1 MNVEMVNLVKLQR
14 LDREIERIERIR
26 AEGPERMGVVDSE
39 LAAFQQKV
47 DASMEHERELLKRR
61 RDLESEVDDT
71 DEKIKANQGR
81 QLQAKTNEEYRA
93 LLKEADYLRKSNTA
107 REDELLKIMEE
118 VETLTEENKKLAE
131 ALEQQKVEA
140 EQKKKEIQ
148 AWLEESLKDSETLQV
163 DRQSIVRDVPKEHMS
178 LYTKVYAGRNG
189 RAVVP
194 IVDGICQECHLQ
206 IPPQA
211 YNELQRNETLI
222 TCPHCLRI
230 IYWKDHEDYSEL

>member
-1 MNVEMVNLVKLQR
+1 LNLEMVNLVKLQK

-26 AEGPERMGVVDSE
+26 AEGPERMAAVDAE
-39 LAAFQQKV
+39 LAAVQQRV
-47 DASMEHERELLKRR
+47 DQSMEREQELLKRR

-107 REDELLKIMEE
+107 REDELLQIMEE
-118 VETLTEENKKLAE
+118 LESLTEENKQLAE
-131 ALEQQKVEA
+131 ALEQQKVDSET
-140 EQKKKEIQ
+140 KKKEIQ
-148 AWLEESLKDSETLQV
+148 EWLKESLKDSETLTI
-163 DRQSIVRDVPKEHMS
+163 DRESLVRDVPKEHIA

-211 YNELQRNETLI
+211 YNELQRNETLV

-230 IYWKDHEDYSEL
+230 IYWKDHEDYSQL

>member
-1 MNVEMVNLVKLQR
+1 MVNLVKLQK

-26 AEGPERMGVVDSE
+26 AEGPERMAAVDAE
-39 LAAFQQKV
+39 LAATQQRV
-47 DASMEHERELLKRR
+47 DDSMEREQELLKRR

-81 QLQAKTNEEYRA
+81 QLQAKNNEEYRA

-107 REDELLKIMEE
+107 REDELLKIMEDL
-118 VETLTEENKKLAE
+118 ETLTEENKNLAE

-148 AWLEESLKDSETLQV
+148 EWLTESLKDSETLTI
-163 DRQSIVRDVPKEHMS
+163 DRESLVRDVPKEHIA

-230 IYWKDHEDYSEL
+230 IYWQDHEDYSQI